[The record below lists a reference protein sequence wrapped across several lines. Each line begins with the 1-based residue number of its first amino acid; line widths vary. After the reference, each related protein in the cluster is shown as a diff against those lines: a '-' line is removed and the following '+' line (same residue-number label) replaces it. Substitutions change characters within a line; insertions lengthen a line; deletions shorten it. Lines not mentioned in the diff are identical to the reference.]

1 MREPGISHP
10 DNYWELRGLAGHIP
24 ADEAIVEIGT
34 FRGASAEFLA
44 LGSIHGKG
52 AHVWTVDPHDL
63 DGYRTTTGKGHAR
76 SPIHFSDPEHR
87 LAAEERLT
95 ATERLR
101 ETVTMIQAFST
112 DAAAEW
118 DGPPIG
124 LLFIDGD
131 HREGAV
137 RRDFSAWEP
146 HLAHG
151 AIIAFDDH
159 RQDRFPGVVQ
169 VVNNL
174 VDKGIIVH
182 ESTVGTLTICRRV
195 R

>member
-1 MREPGISHP
+1 MNEPGISHP
-10 DNYWELRGLAGHIP
+10 DNYEELRRLAHHIP
-24 ADEAIVEIGT
+24 SDEAIVEIGT
-34 FRGASAEFLA
+34 FRGASAEALA
-44 LGSIHGKG
+44 TGSIQGNG

-63 DGYRTTTGKGHAR
+63 DGYRTTTGKGRPRH
-76 SPIHFSDPEHR
+76 SIHFSDPEHR
-87 LAAEERLT
+87 LSAEKRLT
-95 ATERLR
+95 ATEALR
-101 ETVTMIQAFST
+101 ETVTMIRAFST

-118 DGPPIG
+118 DGPPVG

-182 ESTVGTLTICRRV
+182 EYTVGTLAVCRRI